1 MQNDKPIEE
10 NPYVCK
16 EILKQVGEPENYFMC
31 KGMNVYDN
39 RYRVNIFVREE
50 IEDLTGHK
58 LYIKDSY
65 FCKLEDDKVTILS

>member
-16 EILKQVGEPENYFMC
+16 EVLDQVGKPENFHMC

-39 RYRVNIFVREE
+39 RYRVNVYVKEE
-50 IEDLTGHK
+50 VEDLTGYK
-58 LYIKDSY
+58 QYIHSSY
-65 FCKLEDDKVTILS
+65 FCKLDEDKVTILA